1 VKKCYNIR
9 MISRYT
15 YHGLTWVDLE
25 SPSREEI
32 LHISEEF
39 GLSKLVEEEMF
50 STTLRSKVDLYDN
63 FIYLILHFPIF
74 NKKNKVRSDQELD
87 FIIGKKFIVTVRYE
101 VIDPIHQFAA
111 LFENVELLDQN
122 KKISDSGIMFMEMMK
137 QLYKASSKELE
148 EITNRIP
155 DIERNI
161 FDGKEESM
169 VKIISHTNRK
179 LLDFKQAIRF
189 HGDILQSYEAA
200 SKRFFGEDY
209 SYYAAL
215 ITSEFNKVNN
225 MLEGHHDLLK
235 ELQLTNDSLLSAK
248 SNEIL
253 RTFTILTFV
262 MLPLTLITGIF
273 GMNTTGNLIFIKNF
287 NDFYIII
294 GAMVL
299 TGLCMFVFF
308 RLRKWI

>member
-1 VKKCYNIR
+1 

-15 YHGLTWVDLE
+15 HHGLTWIDLE
-25 SPSREEI
+25 SPAREEI

-39 GLSKLVEEEMF
+39 GLSKLVEEELF
-50 STTLRSKVDLYDN
+50 SSTLRSKVDLYDN
-63 FIYLILHFPIF
+63 YIYLILHFPVF
-74 NKKNKVRSDQELD
+74 NKKNKLRNDQELD
-87 FIIGKKFIVTVRYE
+87 FIIGKNFIITVRYE
-101 VIDPIHQFAA
+101 VIDPIHEFAS
-111 LFENVELLDQN
+111 LFENAEKLDQH
-122 KKISDSGIMFMEMMK
+122 KKISDIGVMFMEMMK
-137 QLYKASSKELE
+137 QLYKTSFKELE

-155 DIERNI
+155 EIEHHI
-161 FDGKEESM
+161 FNSKEEAM
-169 VKIISHTNRK
+169 VRIISETNRK

-189 HGDILQSYEAA
+189 HGDILHSYEVA
-200 SKRFFGEDY
+200 STRFFGEPY
-209 SYYAAL
+209 AYYAAM

-225 MLEGHHDLLK
+225 MLEGNHDLLK
-235 ELQLTNDSLLSAK
+235 ELQRTNDSLLSAK
-248 SNEIL
+248 SNDIL
-253 RTFTILTFV
+253 KTFTILTFV

-273 GMNTTGNLIFIKNF
+273 GMNTIPGLVFIRSI

>member
-1 VKKCYNIR
+1 

-39 GLSKLVEEEMF
+39 GLSKLVEEEIF

-101 VIDPIHQFAA
+101 MIDPIHQFAT
-111 LFENVELLDQN
+111 LFENVEQLDQH
-122 KKISDSGIMFMEMMK
+122 KKISDTGIMFMEMMK
-137 QLYKASSKELE
+137 QLYKASAKELE
-148 EITNRIP
+148 DITNRIP
-155 DIERNI
+155 EIERNI
-161 FDGKEESM
+161 FDGKEEAM

-200 SKRFFGEDY
+200 SKRFFGDDY
-209 SYYAAL
+209 GYYATL
-215 ITSEFNKVNN
+215 ITSEFNKVNSV
-225 MLEGHHDLLK
+225 LEGHHDLLK

-273 GMNTTGNLIFIKNF
+273 SMNTGGNLIFIKSI

-294 GAMVL
+294 AAMTL
-299 TGLCMFVFF
+299 TGLCMFIFF

>member
-1 VKKCYNIR
+1 

-15 YHGLTWVDLE
+15 HHGLTWIDLE

-32 LHISEEF
+32 LHLSEEF

-50 STTLRSKVDLYDN
+50 SSTLRSKVDLYDN
-63 FIYLILHFPIF
+63 FIYLILHFPVF
-74 NKKNKVRSDQELD
+74 NKKNKLRNDQELD
-87 FIIGKKFIVTVRYE
+87 FIIGKNFLITVRYE
-101 VIDPIHQFAA
+101 LIDPISQFAS
-111 LFENVELLDQN
+111 LFENAELLDEH
-122 KKISDSGIMFMEMMK
+122 KKISDAGIMFMEMMK
-137 QLYKASSKELE
+137 QLYKTSLKELE

-155 DIERNI
+155 EIENNI
-161 FDGKEESM
+161 FNDKEETM
-169 VKIISHTNRK
+169 VKIISNTNRK

-189 HGDILQSYEAA
+189 HEDILRSYESA
-200 SKRFFGEDY
+200 SQRFFGERY
-209 SYYAAL
+209 SYFATS

-225 MLEGHHDLLK
+225 MLEGHYDMLK
-235 ELQLTNDSLLSAK
+235 ELQRTNDSLLSAK

-273 GMNTTGNLIFIKNF
+273 GMNTVSGLIFIKSV
-287 NDFYIII
+287 NDFYIVL

-299 TGLCMFVFF
+299 TGLCMFIFF
-308 RLRKWI
+308 RMRKWI

>member
-1 VKKCYNIR
+1 

>member
-1 VKKCYNIR
+1 
-9 MISRYT
+9 MISRYA

-50 STTLRSKVDLYDN
+50 SSTLRSKVDLYDE
-63 FIYLILHFPIF
+63 FIYLILHFPVF
-74 NKKNKVRSDQELD
+74 NKKNKLRNDQELD
-87 FIIGKKFIVTVRYE
+87 FIIGKNFIVTVRYE
-101 VIDPIHQFAA
+101 LIDPITEFAA
-111 LFENVELLDQN
+111 LFENVEKLDQN
-122 KKISDSGIMFMEMMK
+122 KRISDAGIMFMEMMK
-137 QLYKASSKELE
+137 QLYKASAIELE
-148 EITNRIP
+148 EITSRIP
-155 DIERNI
+155 EIEHQI
-161 FDGKEESM
+161 FNDKEEKM
-169 VKIISHTNRK
+169 VRIISQTNRK

-189 HGDILQSYEAA
+189 HKDILHSYETA
-200 SKRFFGEDY
+200 SKRFFGDSY
-209 SYYAAL
+209 VYYAEL
-215 ITSEFNKVNN
+215 ITSEFNKVNSV
-225 MLEGHHDLLK
+225 LEGHHDLLK

-273 GMNTTGNLIFIKNF
+273 GMNTVANLIFIRTIH
-287 NDFYIII
+287 DFYIVV

-299 TGLCMFVFF
+299 TGLCMFIYF
-308 RLRKWI
+308 RAKKWI